1 VCETLDEMV
10 MRNDCRLA
18 EYQLA
23 VRRSFTLTLIVLALL
38 SPAVEA
44 QEQPQGQA
52 PAQPPAK
59 GPTEAAAI
67 PQSPAPLIFNIT
79 VVGNTP
85 LQGSDLPISSIPAP
99 VQTATNRDLDRS
111 GALEVSDF
119 LNRRLN
125 GVHVNDI
132 QSNPFQPDVSYRGYT
147 ASPLLGTP
155 QGLSVYMDGVRLNQP
170 FGDIVSWDLIP
181 RLAISSIALMPG
193 SNPLFGLN
201 TLGGALSLETK
212 NGARD
217 PGTLVQAIYGSH
229 TRRAIEFE
237 HGGSRAGGGWH
248 WYTTGNFFDE
258 DGWRED
264 SPSQV
269 GQLFGKLGWRRPRT
283 DASVSAAYADNSLN
297 GNGLQESGFLDR
309 DYSSVYTKPDTT
321 ENRSTIVN
329 GTARHSVRD
338 TLILSGTA
346 YYRRIHSNTLNGDS
360 NEDSLDQALY
370 QPNAVERAALTAAGY
385 TGFPVSGETAD
396 NTPFPYWRCIAQ
408 VVLREEPAEKCNGLI
423 NRTQTRQHHAG
434 ASGQFTWLSAADR
447 SGHQVTAGTAF
458 DYNAAH
464 FLQSSELGYLNP
476 DRSVTGT
483 GAFADGVTGGEV
495 DGEPFDSRVD
505 LDGHTRTF
513 SFYATDTFRLRDG
526 VHATLSGRF
535 NRTVVENVDAINPG
549 GGTGSLDG
557 THTFSR
563 FNPAAGLTF
572 DLPRRVNAYV
582 GYSEGSRAAT
592 SIELGCADP
601 ESPCKL
607 PNAMTG
613 DPPLD
618 QVVTRTFEI
627 GLRSTQRLRWNA
639 GYFLANNRDDILFV
653 MSEQTGFGYFRN
665 FGSTRRQG
673 VEAGAD
679 TQVGRVTLGLSYTFL
694 DATFQSPET
703 LNGESNSSND
713 EGQGLEGVIDIEPG
727 ARMPLIPRHMFKAF
741 GEIRIRS
748 NVSLDLGMISSSGVF
763 ARGNENNAHEP
774 DGTYYTG
781 EGATPAYAVV
791 NLGARYQVTRH
802 VGLVLQI
809 NNLFDT
815 RYYTAAQLGA
825 NAFTETGAF
834 IARPFPPIDGE
845 FPLRHGTFLAPGA
858 PAAFWIGA
866 RLTL

>member
-1 VCETLDEMV
+1 MV
-10 MRNDCRLA
+10 MRNDCRLT
-18 EYQLA
+18 EYHLA
-23 VRRSFTLTLIVLALL
+23 VRRTVALTLVVLALL
-38 SPAVEA
+38 SPPMEA
-44 QEQPQGQA
+44 QEQREGQA
-52 PAQPPAK
+52 SAQVPETPVV
-59 GPTEAAAI
+59 

-99 VQTATNRDLDRS
+99 VQTATSRDLDRT
-111 GALEVSDF
+111 GALAVSDF

-212 NGARD
+212 NGVRD
-217 PGTLVQAIYGSH
+217 RGTMVQAIYGSH
-229 TRRAIEFE
+229 TRRTIEFE
-237 HGGSRAGGGWH
+237 HGGSRAGGGLH
-248 WYTTGNFFDE
+248 WYTTGNYFDE

-321 ENRSTIVN
+321 ENRSTLVN
-329 GTARHSVRD
+329 ATARHSVSD

-370 QPNAVERAALTAAGY
+370 QPNAVERAALAAAGY
-385 TGFPVSGETAD
+385 TEFPESGETAE
-396 NTPFPYWRCIAQ
+396 NTPFPYWRCLAQ
-408 VVLREEPAEKCNGLI
+408 VELRDDPAEKCNGLI

-464 FLQSSELGYLNP
+464 FVQSSELGYLNP

-513 SFYATDTFRLRDG
+513 SLYATDTFRLRDG

-549 GGTGSLDG
+549 GGPGSLDG

-582 GYSEGSRAAT
+582 NYSEGSRAAT

-618 QVVTRTFEI
+618 QVVTRTFEL
-627 GLRSTQRLRWNA
+627 GLRGTLPVGTVLSDRPPVRWNA

-673 VEAGAD
+673 IEAGAD
-679 TQVGRVTLGLSYTFL
+679 TQFGRVTFGLSYTFL

-703 LNGESNSSND
+703 LNGDSNSSND
-713 EGQGLEGVIDIEPG
+713 EGRGLEGVIDIEPG
-727 ARMPLIPRHMFKAF
+727 ARMPLVPRHMFKAF

-774 DGTYYTG
+774 DGTYYIG
-781 EGATPAYAVV
+781 DGATPAYAVV
-791 NLGARYQVTRH
+791 NLGARYQMTRH
-802 VGLVLQI
+802 VGLLLQI

-815 RYYTAAQLGA
+815 HYYTAAQLGA

-834 IARPFPPIDGE
+834 IARPFPPIGAE

-858 PAAFWIGA
+858 PAAFWVGA

>member
-1 VCETLDEMV
+1 
-10 MRNDCRLA
+10 MRT
-18 EYQLA
+18 
-23 VRRSFTLTLIVLALL
+23 SFALTVAVLALL
-38 SPAVEA
+38 STIAEA
-44 QEQPQGQA
+44 QEQTPSQA
-52 PAQPPAK
+52 PAQVPDQTPVVPQAPP
-59 GPTEAAAI
+59 
-67 PQSPAPLIFNIT
+67 PLIFNIT
-79 VVGNTP
+79 VAGTTP
-85 LQGSDLPISSIPAP
+85 LQGSDLPISRIPAP
-99 VQTATNRDLDRS
+99 VQTAIGRDLDRS
-111 GALEVSDF
+111 GALDLSDF

-125 GVHVNDI
+125 GVHVNEI

-217 PGTLVQAIYGSH
+217 PGTMVHAIYGSH

-237 HGGSRAGGGWH
+237 HGGSRAGSGWH
-248 WYTTGNFFDE
+248 WYTTGNLFDE
-258 DGWRED
+258 DGWREE

-269 GQLFGKLGWRRPRT
+269 GQLFGKLGWRRPKT
-283 DASVSAAYADNSLN
+283 DATLSVAYADNSLN

-321 ENRSTIVN
+321 ENRSTLVN
-329 GTARHSVRD
+329 ATARHSVHD

-346 YYRRIHSNTLNGDS
+346 YYRRIRADTLNGDV

-370 QPNAVERAALTAAGY
+370 QPTAAEREALAAAGY
-385 TGFPVSGETAD
+385 TGFPVSGETAE
-396 NTPFPYWRCIAQ
+396 NTPFPYWRCLGN
-408 VVLREEPAEKCNGLI
+408 VLLVEEPAEKCNGLI
-423 NRTQTRQHHAG
+423 NRTHARQHYAG

-447 SGHQVTAGTAF
+447 SGHQVTAGMAF

-513 SFYATDTFRLRDG
+513 SLYATDTFRLRDG
-526 VHATLSGRF
+526 LHATLSGRF
-535 NRTVVENVDAINPG
+535 NRTVVENADAINPG
-549 GGTGSLDG
+549 GGAGSLSG

-563 FNPAAGLTF
+563 FNPAAGLTI
-572 DLPRRVNAYV
+572 DLPRRINAYV

-607 PNAMTG
+607 PNAMAG

-618 QVVTRTFEI
+618 QVVTRTFEL
-627 GLRSTQRLRWNA
+627 GLRGTLLVGPVLSDRLRVRWNA

-653 MSEQTGFGYFRN
+653 MSERTGFGYFRN

-679 TQVGRVTLGLSYTFL
+679 VQAGRVTLGVGYTSL

-703 LNGESNSSND
+703 LNGESNSTND
-713 EGQGLEGVIDIEPG
+713 QGPGLEGAIEIEPG
-727 ARMPLIPRHMFKAF
+727 ARIPLIPRHMFKAF
-741 GEIRIRS
+741 GEIRILS
-748 NVSLDLGMISSSGVF
+748 KVSVDLGMISSSGVY
-763 ARGNENNAHEP
+763 ARGNENNVHQP
-774 DGTYYTG
+774 DGTYYFG

-802 VGLVLQI
+802 VGVLLQI

-815 RYYTAAQLGA
+815 HYYTAAQLGA
-825 NAFTETGAF
+825 NALTDTGAF
-834 IARPFPPIDGE
+834 IARPLPPIGGE
-845 FPLRHGTFLAPGA
+845 FPLKHGTFLAPGA
-858 PAAFWIGA
+858 PAAFWVGA